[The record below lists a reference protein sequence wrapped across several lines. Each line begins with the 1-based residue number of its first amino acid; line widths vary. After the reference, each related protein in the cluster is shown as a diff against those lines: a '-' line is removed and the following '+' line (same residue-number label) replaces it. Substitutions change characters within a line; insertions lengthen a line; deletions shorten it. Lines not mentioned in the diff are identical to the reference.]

1 MTAAADFP
9 ALLSRFFNTH
19 LIQQRQASPH
29 TVASY
34 RDTFRLL
41 VRYAQEVLGKPPQD
55 LAVVDLDTAFL
66 TSFLHQLESERGN
79 NARTR
84 NARLAAIRSLFRF
97 VALHEPRHAALAQ
110 QVLAIPSKR
119 HARQPVDYLDSEEIN
134 ALLRAPDQST
144 WVGRRDHTLLLVAVQ
159 TGMRA
164 SELIRLLC
172 ADVHLGTG
180 AHVRCHGKGRKK
192 RCVPLRRD
200 SVAAIGVWLKE
211 RCGHSDDP
219 VFVNQ
224 RAGPLTHD
232 SLEYLVTK
240 NLAVARTLCP
250 TLRRKRITPH
260 SFRHS
265 CAMALL
271 HGGVD
276 QATIALWL
284 GHEALQTTYIYLHAD
299 LKLKEQAM
307 AKTTPSGTPVQRY
320 QPEDRVLAY
329 LNSL

>member
-1 MTAAADFP
+1 MTTPADFP

-41 VRYAQEVLGKPPQD
+41 VHYAQEVLGKPPQD
-55 LAVVDLDTAFL
+55 LAVDDLDTAFL
-66 TSFLHQLESERGN
+66 TSFLHHLESERY
-79 NARTR
+79 
-84 NARLAAIRSLFRF
+84 
-97 VALHEPRHAALAQ
+97 
-110 QVLAIPSKR
+110 
-119 HARQPVDYLDSEEIN
+119 ARQPVDYLDSEEIN

-260 SFRHS
+260 SLRHS
-265 CAMALL
+265 CAMELL

-299 LKLKEQAM
+299 LKLKERAM

>member
-1 MTAAADFP
+1 M
-9 ALLSRFFNTH
+9 
-19 LIQQRQASPH
+19 
-29 TVASY
+29 
-34 RDTFRLL
+34 
-41 VRYAQEVLGKPPQD
+41 
-55 LAVVDLDTAFL
+55 
-66 TSFLHQLESERGN
+66 
-79 NARTR
+79 
-84 NARLAAIRSLFRF
+84 
-97 VALHEPRHAALAQ
+97 
-110 QVLAIPSKR
+110 
-119 HARQPVDYLDSEEIN
+119 
-134 ALLRAPDQST
+134 
-144 WVGRRDHTLLLVAVQ
+144 
-159 TGMRA
+159 
-164 SELIRLLC
+164 
-172 ADVHLGTG
+172 
-180 AHVRCHGKGRKK
+180 
-192 RCVPLRRD
+192 
-200 SVAAIGVWLKE
+200 AAIGVWLKE

-250 TLRRKRITPH
+250 TLKKKRITPH

-307 AKTTPSGTPVQRY
+307 AKTTPSGTPVRRY